1 MLTRLGSGL
10 CVVSA
15 MLAACSQTVA
25 PAAHATSPTA
35 SAPPPAPVA
44 PAKPARPMGWGE
56 PQVLVP
62 GSSFHGVHGLAIDKQ
77 GRLLAGT
84 VVGNDTWEVD
94 RTTGAAKVL
103 IPAPQGEADD
113 LAVGPKGEL
122 AWTSYSQGIVRYREN
137 DGAEIKEL
145 AKGLPGINSIA
156 FNQKTGKLYA
166 SQVFMGDALWEVD
179 VKGKTAPRQIA
190 KDLGGFNGFEVGP
203 DGLLYGPLW
212 FKGQVVKIAPAD
224 GKITVINSEFK
235 TPAAANLDG
244 KGNLYVL
251 DTKEGTLN
259 KVELK
264 TGQKSQV
271 AKLASG
277 LDNLAIAPDGTI
289 YVSNM
294 DDNSVQSVSPQNG
307 EVKTLTKGK
316 LAAPAGMKLEGDN
329 LLVADVFAFRA
340 INIKTGDV
348 RDVYRA
354 HDSALEYP
362 GAVGVG
368 GKLIA
373 LSSWSTNTVQLL
385 DRATQKELEVV
396 HGFKAPSDALPLADG
411 SVLVA
416 ELAAGA
422 ITRISGEHYAT
433 RSELAKELAGPAQ
446 MIEGSDGAVYLTEAA
461 GRLTKIDLAT
471 GAKSVV
477 AEGLAMPEGLAET
490 PWGTFMVAESATKR
504 VVEIDPRTG
513 AKTTV
518 AENLPIGLTPGRP
531 GMPPAYLATGVA
543 VDRDG
548 TVYVTADMDNSLL
561 RIPAKSQS

>member
-10 CVVSA
+10 CLVSA
-15 MLAACSQTVA
+15 MLSACSSTVA

-35 SAPPPAPVA
+35 NTAPAPA
-44 PAKPARPMGWGE
+44 PAKPARPSGWAE
-56 PQVLVP
+56 PQVLVA
-62 GSSFHGVHGLAIDKQ
+62 GSSFHGVHGLAVDKQ

-94 RTTGAAKVL
+94 RTTGAAKVF
-103 IPAPQGEADD
+103 IPAPAGEADD

-122 AWTSYSQGIVRYREN
+122 AWTSYSQGILRYREN
-137 DGAEIKEL
+137 DKAEIKEL
-145 AKGLPGINSIA
+145 AKGLPGINSLA

-166 SQVFMGDALWEVD
+166 SQVFMGDALWEID
-179 VKGKTAPRQIA
+179 VKGKAAPRQIA

-264 TGQKSQV
+264 GGTKTQV

-294 DDNSVQSVSPQNG
+294 DDNSVQSVNPATG

-316 LAAPAGMKLEGDN
+316 LAAPAGMKLEGDS

-340 INIKTGDV
+340 VNTKTGDV
-348 RDVYRA
+348 TDVLRA

-362 GAVGVG
+362 GAVGTG

-373 LSSWSTNTVQLL
+373 LSSWSTGTVQLL
-385 DRATQKELEVV
+385 DRETRKELEVL

-411 SVLVA
+411 TLLVA
-416 ELAAGA
+416 ELATGA
-422 ITRISGEHYAT
+422 ITKLSGEHFAT
-433 RSELAKELAGPAQ
+433 RTELAKELAGPAAL
-446 MIEGSDGAVYLTEAA
+446 ILGSDGAVYVTEAA
-461 GRLTKIDLAT
+461 GRLTRVDLAT
-471 GAKSVV
+471 GAKTVV
-477 AEGLAMPEGLAET
+477 AQELAMPEGVAET
-490 PWGTFMVAESATKR
+490 PWGTFVVAESATKR
-504 VVEIDPRTG
+504 VIEIDPKTG
-513 AKTTV
+513 TKTTI

-548 TVYVTADMDNSLL
+548 TVYVTGDIDNSLV
-561 RIPAKSQS
+561 RIPAKS

>member
-10 CVVSA
+10 CLVSA
-15 MLAACSQTVA
+15 MLSACSSTVA

-35 SAPPPAPVA
+35 NTAPAPA
-44 PAKPARPMGWGE
+44 PAKPARPSGWAE
-56 PQVLVP
+56 PQVLVA
-62 GSSFHGVHGLAIDKQ
+62 GSSFHGVHGLAVDKQ

-94 RTTGAAKVL
+94 RTTGAAKVF
-103 IPAPQGEADD
+103 IPAPAGEADD

-122 AWTSYSQGIVRYREN
+122 AWTSYSQGILRYREN
-137 DGAEIKEL
+137 DKAEIKEL
-145 AKGLPGINSIA
+145 AKGLPGINSLA

-166 SQVFMGDALWEVD
+166 SQVFMGDALWEID
-179 VKGKTAPRQIA
+179 VKGKAAPRQIA

-264 TGQKSQV
+264 GGTKTQV

-294 DDNSVQSVSPQNG
+294 DDNSVQSVNPATG

-316 LAAPAGMKLEGDN
+316 LAAPAGMKLEGDS

-340 INIKTGDV
+340 VNTKTGDV
-348 RDVYRA
+348 TDVLRA

-362 GAVGVG
+362 GAVGTG

-373 LSSWSTNTVQLL
+373 LSSWSTGTVQLL
-385 DRATQKELEVV
+385 DRETRKELEVL

-411 SVLVA
+411 TLLVA
-416 ELAAGA
+416 ELATGA
-422 ITRISGEHYAT
+422 ITKLSGEHFAT
-433 RSELAKELAGPAQ
+433 RTELAKELAGPAAL
-446 MIEGSDGAVYLTEAA
+446 ILGSDGAVYVTEAA

-471 GAKSVV
+471 GAKTVV
-477 AEGLAMPEGLAET
+477 AQELAMPEGVAET
-490 PWGTFMVAESATKR
+490 PWGTFVVAESATKR
-504 VVEIDPRTG
+504 VIEIDPKTG
-513 AKTTV
+513 TKTTI

-548 TVYVTADMDNSLL
+548 TVYVTGDIDNSLV
-561 RIPAKSQS
+561 RIPAKS

>member
-1 MLTRLGSGL
+1 MLMRLGSGL
-10 CVVSA
+10 CLVSL
-15 MLAACSQTVA
+15 MLSSCSSTVA

-35 SAPPPAPVA
+35 NTPPPTAAPQQ
-44 PAKPARPMGWGE
+44 PARPSGWGE

-94 RTTGAAKVL
+94 RSTGAAKVF
-103 IPAPQGEADD
+103 IPAPAGEADD
-113 LAVGPKGEL
+113 FAVGPKGEL
-122 AWTSYSQGIVRYREN
+122 AWTSYSQGILRYREN
-137 DGAEIKEL
+137 DTAEIKEL
-145 AKGLPGINSIA
+145 ASKLPGINSLA
-156 FNQKTGKLYA
+156 FNQKNGKLYA
-166 SQVFMGDALWEVD
+166 SQVFMGDALWEID
-179 VKGKTAPRQIA
+179 VKGKAAPRQIA

-264 TGQKSQV
+264 SGQKSQV

-294 DDNSVQSVSPQNG
+294 DDNSVQSVNPASG
-307 EVKTLTKGK
+307 EVKTLTRGK
-316 LAAPAGMKLEGDN
+316 LASPGGMRLDGDK
-329 LLVADVFAFRA
+329 LLVADVFAFRSVDP
-340 INIKTGDV
+340 KTGDV
-348 RDVYRA
+348 KDVLRA

-373 LSSWSTNTVQLL
+373 LSSWSSGTVQLL
-385 DRATQKELEVV
+385 DRATQRELEVL

-411 SVLVA
+411 SLLIA
-416 ELAAGA
+416 ELATGT
-422 ITRISGEHYAT
+422 ITRASGDRYAT

-446 MIEGSDGAVYLTEAA
+446 LLLGSDGAVYVTEAA

-471 GAKSVV
+471 GNKTVV
-477 AEGLAMPEGLAET
+477 AQELAMPEGLAET
-490 PWGTFMVAESATKR
+490 PWGTFVIAESATKR
-504 VVEIDPRTG
+504 VIEIDPKTG
-513 AKTTV
+513 AKTV
-518 AENLPIGLTPGRP
+518 IAENLPIGLTPGRP
-531 GMPPAYLATGVA
+531 GLPPAYLTTGVA
-543 VDRDG
+543 VDRNG
-548 TVYVTADMDNSLL
+548 NVYVTADTNNSLL
-561 RIPAKSQS
+561 RIPAKS